1 MRDLHDSPAL
11 GANQSRVRGVEENAR
26 VACERVGVRVRDLR
40 AEVRQIGLLA
50 TERREDCAVIAT
62 RVVAM
67 MDVYSCVKCEH
78 SSVCGKV

>member
-40 AEVRQIGLLA
+40 AEVRP
-50 TERREDCAVIAT
+50 REI
-62 RVVAM
+62 
-67 MDVYSCVKCEH
+67 Y
-78 SSVCGKV
+78 